1 MRKFVSKGDSKVSEL
16 QWGWQRGNW
25 REGGKKRLQCRAQAG
40 KEDEAGEKMD
50 YKSYEALMRGG
61 EEVISMM
68 KEMLELV
75 SLQSSTTC
83 NSPLLACL

>member
-1 MRKFVSKGDSKVSEL
+1 MRKLVSKGDSKVSEL

-25 REGGKKRLQCRAQAG
+25 REGGKKRTQCGAQAG
-40 KEDEAGEKMD
+40 QEDEAGEKMD

-61 EEVISMM
+61 EEVISML

-75 SLQSSTTC
+75 SLQYSTTC
-83 NSPLLACL
+83 MPLN

>member
-1 MRKFVSKGDSKVSEL
+1 MHKLVSKRVPKVSEL
-16 QWGWQRGNW
+16 QWGWQRESWG
-25 REGGKKRLQCRAQAG
+25 EGGKKRTQGRAQAG
-40 KEDEAGEKMD
+40 KEDEVGEKMD

-83 NSPLLACL
+83 ISLN

>member
-1 MRKFVSKGDSKVSEL
+1 MRKLVSKGDSKVSEL

-25 REGGKKRLQCRAQAG
+25 REGGNKRTQHRAQAG
-40 KEDEAGEKMD
+40 TEDEAGEKMD

-75 SLQSSTTC
+75 RLQFSTTC
-83 NSPLLACL
+83 MSLN